1 MEEEITLRELI
12 EIILRGKWIIAG
24 FTIIAVLISGILSF
38 FIISPTYEAR
48 STLMVSPLVQNGS
61 RPSEESAY
69 DTLLSYV
76 SKYPQ
81 MSLETY
87 RVQVTNPHILNKVID
102 ELKLDQEKYS
112 LNTLRDM
119 ISVEAIKDTNLIRIA
134 VKDQDPEMAAR
145 IANTLSPIYVD
156 FISTTLQEQMSRSAT
171 YLETQMEEEKK
182 NLDAATEEL
191 RNFMAQPQNVNE
203 LEQDINAKLELI
215 THFKTRLIE
224 LDVEEKAT
232 QASLQTAA
240 ARLAKEPKFLDVEKS
255 IIDDPVMVG
264 FATGQT
270 GSMSDTVGFT
280 MKSQEINES
289 YTELNNKIAELE
301 VILAGI
307 QSQKAALSQN
317 IQKTQTELESL
328 QADLA
333 QKQTEYNRIQ
343 RKFNIAQD
351 TYNTFLQKY
360 QEARITTTSKIG
372 EANIMVVSP
381 AIVPV
386 SPVAPRKML
395 NVAIA
400 MVLGLMIGV
409 FVAFFIDYWKNSGQ
423 PKIQKSI

>member
-24 FTIIAVLISGILSF
+24 FTIIAVLISGIFSF

-61 RPSEESAY
+61 RPSEGSAY

-156 FISTTLQEQMSRSAT
+156 FISTTLQEQMSRSADF
-171 YLETQMEEEKK
+171 LQTQMEAEKK

-191 RNFMAQPQNVNE
+191 
-203 LEQDINAKLELI
+203 
-215 THFKTRLIE
+215 KT
-224 LDVEEKAT
+224 
-232 QASLQTAA
+232 SWH
-240 ARLAKEPKFLDVEKS
+240 
-255 IIDDPVMVG
+255 
-264 FATGQT
+264 
-270 GSMSDTVGFT
+270 
-280 MKSQEINES
+280 
-289 YTELNNKIAELE
+289 
-301 VILAGI
+301 
-307 QSQKAALSQN
+307 
-317 IQKTQTELESL
+317 
-328 QADLA
+328 
-333 QKQTEYNRIQ
+333 
-343 RKFNIAQD
+343 
-351 TYNTFLQKY
+351 
-360 QEARITTTSKIG
+360 
-372 EANIMVVSP
+372 SP
-381 AIVPV
+381 
-386 SPVAPRKML
+386 RM
-395 NVAIA
+395 
-400 MVLGLMIGV
+400 
-409 FVAFFIDYWKNSGQ
+409 
-423 PKIQKSI
+423 